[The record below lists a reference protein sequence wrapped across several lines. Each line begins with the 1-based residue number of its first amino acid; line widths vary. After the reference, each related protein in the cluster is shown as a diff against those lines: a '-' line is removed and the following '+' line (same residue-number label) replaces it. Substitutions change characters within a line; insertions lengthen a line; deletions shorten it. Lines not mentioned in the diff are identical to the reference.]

1 MKAYVVSLGCP
12 KNQVDTEQFIGY
24 LLKNNFELVKD
35 YEKADLYI
43 INTCSFIY
51 PAKKEAIEE
60 ILKAI
65 ELKKKYKFFLGVL
78 GCFYRRYKK
87 NLISNFPE
95 VDFFIDTANPS
106 LDKTDIYYRFGKYS
120 ENISKFLKILWILKN
135 FTKRKAVKYQI
146 FLNYPVGYLKISD
159 GCSNRCSYCSIPL
172 IKGNFVFY
180 DLSYIKNSLKKMKES
195 NIKEVYICAQDTTAH
210 PNLFKIL
217 ELVAEFNFLRKKVLY
232 LYPNKI
238 KAELLKLLKE
248 LNFDPYLE
256 IPLQHVNFRILKL
269 MGRFYT
275 KKDIY
280 KLFDKIEKYFPESH
294 IRSTFI
300 LGHFGETKKSLEEL
314 KNFLSTYKLT
324 WVGFFPYYKEEGTKS
339 FLYPDLLSPK
349 IKHKIVEEFYE
360 FQSYITQNILE
371 KYINKREEVII
382 DFEIKDN
389 YIKSDLASYFKDFN
403 FKEFYL
409 YQGRLPFEAFS
420 LDGVVYVFSK
430 VKLQVGSLIKVN
442 LEKFLPPYDFVC
454 IV

>member
-1 MKAYVVSLGCP
+1 LKTYIVTLGCP
-12 KNQVDTEQFIGY
+12 KNQVDTEHFIGY
-24 LLKNNFELVKD
+24 LLNNKFELVKS
-35 YEKADLYI
+35 YEKADLYV

-65 ELKKKYKFFLGVL
+65 ELKKRYNFFIAVL

-95 VDFFIDTANPS
+95 VDFFIDTASPS

-120 ENISKFLKILWILKN
+120 KDISKFLKILSILKG

-159 GCSNRCSYCSIPL
+159 GCSNRCLYCAIPL

-180 DLSYIKNSLKKMKES
+180 DLFYIKNSLKKMKEED
-195 NIKEVYICAQDTTAH
+195 IKEVYICAQDTTAH

-217 ELVAEFNFLRKKVLY
+217 ELIAKFNFPRKKILY
-232 LYPNKI
+232 LYPSKI
-238 KAELLKLLKE
+238 TSELLKLLKE

-256 IPLQHVNFRILKL
+256 IPLQHVNSRILKL
-269 MGRFYT
+269 MGRLYT

-280 KLFDKIEKYFPESH
+280 KLFEKIKKYFPKAH

-300 LGHFGETKKSLEEL
+300 LGHFGETKESLKDL
-314 KNFLSTYKLT
+314 KTFLNTYKLT

-339 FLYPDLLSPK
+339 FLYPDLLSFNL
-349 IKHKIVEEFYE
+349 KHKIVEEFYE
-360 FQSYITQNILE
+360 FQSYITQSILE
-371 KYINKREEVII
+371 KYINEKEEIII
-382 DFEIKDN
+382 DFEIKN
-389 YIKSDLASYFKDFN
+389 SYIKSDLLSYFKN
-403 FKEFYL
+403 SNLKNFYL
-409 YQGRLPFEAFS
+409 YQARLPFEAFS

-430 VKLQVGSLIKVN
+430 IKLKIGSIIKVN
-442 LEKFLPPYDFVC
+442 LEKFLPPYDFICV
-454 IV
+454 V